1 MNQLVKPEEH
11 VEEALKGKSVEEI
24 VETLNKGEGL
34 KNKARDQRFQ
44 EMYQAYKIDN
54 KKLSQAI
61 EYGGGFGMMGLS
73 VIYMVIKKTKK
84 VL

>member
-1 MNQLVKPEEH
+1 VKPEEH

-54 KKLSQAI
+54 KKLS
-61 EYGGGFGMMGLS
+61 
-73 VIYMVIKKTKK
+73 
-84 VL
+84 

>member
-54 KKLSQAI
+54 KKLS
-61 EYGGGFGMMGLS
+61 
-73 VIYMVIKKTKK
+73 
-84 VL
+84 